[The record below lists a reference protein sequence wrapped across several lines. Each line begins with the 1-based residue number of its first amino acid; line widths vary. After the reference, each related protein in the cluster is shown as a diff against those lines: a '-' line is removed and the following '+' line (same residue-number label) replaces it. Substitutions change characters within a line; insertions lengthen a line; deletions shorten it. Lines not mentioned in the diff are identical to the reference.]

1 MAESSKVELAA
12 SLEKSRAKMARNA
25 EALKHDLDVATR
37 LQHSFHE
44 NKAAYVGGAAIFGLL
59 LSKLPSRK
67 KKVYVKSKGKGEI
80 KDAEK
85 AGFWLILLQFAFKA
99 LQPMLTSLVKSRL
112 TEYVRSRGQGREE
125 S

>member
-1 MAESSKVELAA
+1 MAESTKVELAA
-12 SLEKSRAKMARNA
+12 SLEKARARMARNA
-25 EALKHDLDVATR
+25 EALRHDLDVATHLR
-37 LQHSFHE
+37 HSFHE
-44 NKAAYVGGAAIFGLL
+44 NKAAYIGGATIFGLL

-67 KKVYVKSKGKGEI
+67 KKVYAKAKAKEGI

-99 LQPMLTSLVKSRL
+99 LQPTLTSLVKSRV
-112 TEYVRSRGQGREE
+112 TEYVKSRGQGREQ